1 MSAGVGIVRTCDHS
15 SHAKAKSVFIAKA
28 VPSFVHSEKPLLYR
42 TTEQNDFRSLRM
54 LCKRQSTHLLVIP
67 LSRRRIFCP
76 TEEAA
81 VDKIDKSITK
91 RIDQSIN
98 LSINLLIN
106 QSTSQSTL
114 IKNCQSL
121 VAKQNN

>member
-1 MSAGVGIVRTCDHS
+1 MSAGVGIVRTCDYS

-28 VPSFVHSEKPLLYR
+28 VPSFVHYEKSLLYR

-91 RIDQSIN
+91 RMDQSIKQSIDQSIN
-98 LSINLLIN
+98 
-106 QSTSQSTL
+106 
-114 IKNCQSL
+114 
-121 VAKQNN
+121 